1 MCFFSLKVKYLWQ
14 FPVRLILSFGKESC
28 YRNVEFCY
36 HEIKSSYAAY
46 SNCAGL
52 LDCLL
57 SFSVKVRCFPAYVLP
72 MIEPWVCNHSNE
84 VYYKQCGFF
93 FSVFNSTR
101 HSWNLLGSISV
112 IALRMR
118 LIFQQ

>member
-57 SFSVKVRCFPAYVLP
+57 SFSVKVLCFPAYVLP

-93 FSVFNSTR
+93 FFSF
-101 HSWNLLGSISV
+101 
-112 IALRMR
+112 
-118 LIFQQ
+118 